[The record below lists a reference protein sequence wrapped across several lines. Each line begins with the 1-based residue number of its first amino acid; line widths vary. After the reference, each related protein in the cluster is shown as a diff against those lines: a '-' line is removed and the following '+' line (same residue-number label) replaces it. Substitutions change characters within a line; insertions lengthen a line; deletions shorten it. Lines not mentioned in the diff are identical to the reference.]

1 MSRHNPGHVESNG
14 EARCDC
20 PPPYVGAQCLDA
32 SEVADFMLNKIHNNL
47 LELEEKEKWSP
58 DCSIGECHT
67 PDFSGQSFL
76 EFKTLDNVAKFADIE
91 VERFANVRRGR
102 QNGILF

>member
-1 MSRHNPGHVESNG
+1 MEAEG